1 MLVSYTKLAIWII
14 NILFSIGVL
23 LLACFGVTA
32 FCYGLRVFENVV
44 FPPDSF
50 INIFWGLLFF
60 LLSEI
65 PSGYWPRF
73 INVRTH
79 SFFRKYTYA
88 FRKKIRA
95 FHKKNTHATTRYEF
109 VSSYVKVKNG
119 QWFGG

>member
-60 LLSEI
+60 CFQKSLQDI
-65 PSGYWPRF
+65 GP
-73 INVRTH
+73 
-79 SFFRKYTYA
+79 
-88 FRKKIRA
+88 
-95 FHKKNTHATTRYEF
+95 
-109 VSSYVKVKNG
+109 VS
-119 QWFGG
+119 